1 VLRNFAGNYLAVSEF
16 WHTGAV
22 VTNPIESGP
31 AAPDGGPGGVRADAA
46 SDAVDRIAEQWHRE
60 RPDLDT
66 EPMAVFGRIYRLSR
80 AMGDRVER
88 VYARFGIGRGEFD
101 VLAALRR
108 SGEPFS
114 LSPTTLA
121 ESLMLTTGGMT
132 GRLDKLQKAGLLAR
146 CPDPNDRRALKACL
160 TEKGRGLVDEAVA
173 AGLEEQQLV
182 LARLPAEDRSVLA
195 DQLRALLAAM
205 D

>member
-1 VLRNFAGNYLAVSEF
+1 MAPEDSAVRRVP
-16 WHTGAV
+16 T
-22 VTNPIESGP
+22 
-31 AAPDGGPGGVRADAA
+31 
-46 SDAVDRIAEQWHRE
+46 DAVDRITAQWHQE

-80 AMGDRVER
+80 AMGDRIEQ

-114 LSPTTLA
+114 LSPTSLA

-132 GRLDKLQKAGLLAR
+132 GRLDKLQKAGLVAR

-160 TEKGRGLVDEAVA
+160 TDQGRAVVDEAVA
-173 AGLEEQQLV
+173 AGLEVQSEALGH
-182 LARLPAEDRSVLA
+182 LPPADRSVLA
-195 DQLRALLAAM
+195 GHLRALLSALE
-205 D
+205 

>member
-1 VLRNFAGNYLAVSEF
+1 M
-16 WHTGAV
+16 
-22 VTNPIESGP
+22 
-31 AAPDGGPGGVRADAA
+31 APELDSSARSATA
-46 SDAVDRIAEQWHRE
+46 DAVDRITAQWHRE

-80 AMGDRVER
+80 AMGDRIEQ

-114 LSPTTLA
+114 LSPTSLA

-132 GRLDKLQKAGLLAR
+132 GRLDKLQKAGLVER

-160 TEKGRGLVDEAVA
+160 TGKGRALVDEAVA
-173 AGLEEQQLV
+173 AGLVVQSEALGH
-182 LARLPAEDRSVLA
+182 LPPQDRSVLA
-195 DQLRALLAAM
+195 EHLRALLSALE
-205 D
+205 

>member
-1 VLRNFAGNYLAVSEF
+1 VVNCFC
-16 WHTGAV
+16 HTGGM
-22 VTNPIESGP
+22 VTNP
-31 AAPDGGPGGVRADAA
+31 
-46 SDAVDRIAEQWHRE
+46 DAVDRIAAQWNRE
-60 RPDLDT
+60 RPDLET
-66 EPMAVFGRIYRLSR
+66 EPMAVFGRIHRLSR
-80 AMGDRVER
+80 AMGDRVEQ

-121 ESLMLTTGGMT
+121 VSLMLTTGGMT
-132 GRLDKLQKAGLLAR
+132 GRLDKLQRAGLLAR

-160 TEKGRGLVDEAVA
+160 TERGRALVDEAVA
-173 AGLEEQQLV
+173 AGLEEQRLV
-182 LARLPAEDRSVLA
+182 LDRLPAEERSALA
-195 DQLRALLAAM
+195 DRLRALLAAM

>member
-1 VLRNFAGNYLAVSEF
+1 MK
-16 WHTGAV
+16 
-22 VTNPIESGP
+22 NPIESGP
-31 AAPDGGPGGVRADAA
+31 AAPDGGAGAE
-46 SDAVDRIAEQWHRE
+46 SDAVDRIAAQWHRE

-160 TEKGRGLVDEAVA
+160 TEQGRELVDEAVA
-173 AGLEEQQLV
+173 AGLEEQRQV
-182 LARLPAEDRSVLA
+182 LGRLPAEDRSALA

>member
-1 VLRNFAGNYLAVSEF
+1 MAR
-16 WHTGAV
+16 
-22 VTNPIESGP
+22 NPIDADPAVPSG
-31 AAPDGGPGGVRADAA
+31 APDAGAETEAEGETAAA
-46 SDAVDRIAEQWHRE
+46 SRDAVDRITAQWHRE

-80 AMGDRVER
+80 AMGDRVEQ

-132 GRLDKLQKAGLLAR
+132 GRLDKLQRAGLLAR
-146 CPDPNDRRALKACL
+146 CPDPHDRRALKACL
-160 TEKGRGLVDEAVA
+160 TERGRELVDEAVA
-173 AGLEEQQLV
+173 AGLEEQRLV
-182 LARLPAEDRSVLA
+182 LDRLPAEDRSALA
-195 DQLRALLAAM
+195 GQLRALLAAM

>member
-1 VLRNFAGNYLAVSEF
+1 MASEPDILAR
-16 WHTGAV
+16 
-22 VTNPIESGP
+22 P
-31 AAPDGGPGGVRADAA
+31 APL
-46 SDAVDRIAEQWHRE
+46 DAVDKITAQWHQE

-66 EPMAVFGRIYRLSR
+66 EPMAVFGRIYRLAR
-80 AMGDRVER
+80 AMGDRVEQ

-132 GRLDKLQKAGLLAR
+132 GRLDKLQRAGLVDR
-146 CPDPNDRRALKACL
+146 CPDPADRRALKACL
-160 TEKGRGLVDEAVA
+160 TDKGRGVVDEAVA
-173 AGLEEQQLV
+173 AGLEVQSEALGQLP
-182 LARLPAEDRSVLA
+182 PADRSVLA
-195 DQLRALLAAM
+195 DQLRALLSALE
-205 D
+205 

>member
-1 VLRNFAGNYLAVSEF
+1 VVVKLTEVGELPGAAAGP
-16 WHTGAV
+16 GAV
-22 VTNPIESGP
+22 G
-31 AAPDGGPGGVRADAA
+31 A
-46 SDAVDRIAEQWHRE
+46 SPDAVDRIAAQWHRE

-80 AMGDRVER
+80 AMGDRIEQ

-101 VLAALRR
+101 VLATLRR

-114 LSPTTLA
+114 LSPTALA

-132 GRLDKLQKAGLLAR
+132 GRLDKLQKAGLVDR
-146 CPDPNDRRALKACL
+146 CPDPADRRALKACL
-160 TEKGRGLVDEAVA
+160 TDRGRELVDEAVG
-173 AGLEEQQLV
+173 AGLEEQQRV
-182 LARLPAEDRSVLA
+182 LGRLPEQDRSALA

>member
-1 VLRNFAGNYLAVSEF
+1 MAPELDSSTR
-16 WHTGAV
+16 
-22 VTNPIESGP
+22 P
-31 AAPDGGPGGVRADAA
+31 ATT
-46 SDAVDRIAEQWHRE
+46 DAVDRITAQWHQE

-80 AMGDRVER
+80 AMGDRIEQ

-114 LSPTTLA
+114 LSPTSLA

-132 GRLDKLQKAGLLAR
+132 GRLDKLQKAGLVDR

-160 TEKGRGLVDEAVA
+160 TGKGRALVDEALA
-173 AGLEEQQLV
+173 AGLVVQSEALGH
-182 LARLPAEDRSVLA
+182 LPPEDRSVLA
-195 DQLRALLAAM
+195 GHLRALLSALE
-205 D
+205 